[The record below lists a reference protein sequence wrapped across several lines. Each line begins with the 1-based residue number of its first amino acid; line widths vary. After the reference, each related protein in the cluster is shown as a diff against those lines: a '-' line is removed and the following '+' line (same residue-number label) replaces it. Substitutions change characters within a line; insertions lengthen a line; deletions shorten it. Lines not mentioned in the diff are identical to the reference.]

1 MKTICFITRH
11 AIVNYGSFLQTYAT
25 QKLFEDYGLNTII
38 LDYVRADEEYH
49 NVTELLLKKSKKWN
63 RNFLLRCVYRMI
75 QWPDHYI
82 CGKAFEK
89 ERNRYLNL
97 SERITDGIKDAD
109 KIPAADIYCTGS
121 DQVWGEIAQDD
132 IDPMYFLEFAPGNT
146 KKIAL
151 SASFGKENYPKN
163 RIEKFKALLQK
174 YDYITVRE
182 DSAIALVKQAGY
194 EATQI
199 LDPTMIFGGERWKKL
214 LPQVTQKN
222 YVLLYQLNA
231 NHEMDEYAK
240 KFAEKAGLK
249 LLRISVEVHNCMR
262 TGKFKWCLSPFEFL
276 SYIANAEYMIT
287 DSFHGTA
294 FAIMFNRQFVE
305 ILPKEKIARN
315 LSILKQ
321 FGLEDRILNEFSDFS
336 YLNKEIDYSLVNFEL
351 EKQRQKSLVLIK
363 NMLEQWR
370 END

>member
-1 MKTICFITRH
+1 MKTICIITRH
-11 AIVNYGSFLQTYAT
+11 AIVNYGSFLQAYAT
-25 QKLFEDYGLNTII
+25 QKIFEDYGFNTFI
-38 LDYVRADEEYH
+38 LDYVRSDEEYH

-63 RNFLLRCVYRMI
+63 GNFLLRCVYRMI

-89 ERNRYLNL
+89 ERIRYLNL

-132 IDPMYFLEFAPGNT
+132 IDPMYFLSFAPHDA
-146 KKIAL
+146 KKLAF
-151 SASFGKENYPKN
+151 SSSFGKDDYPKE
-163 RIEKFKALLQK
+163 RIEKFNKLLQG

-182 DSAIALVKQAGY
+182 DSAVKIVNMAGY

-199 LDPTMIFGGERWKKL
+199 LDPTMIFGVDRWRKL
-214 LPQVTQKN
+214 LPPIHEKG

-231 NHEMDEYAK
+231 NHQMDEYAK
-240 KFAEKAGLK
+240 QFAEKVGLK
-249 LLRISVEVHNCMR
+249 LLRVSVEAHNCIR
-262 TGKFKWCLSPFEFL
+262 IGIFKLCLSPFEFL

-305 ILPKEKIARN
+305 VLPREKIARN

-321 FGLEDRILNEFSDFS
+321 FGLENRIVSDVNNFGLIS
-336 YLNKEIDYSLVNFEL
+336 DSIDYSMINTKLAEL
-351 EKQRQKSLVLIK
+351 QQKSKKMIK
-363 NMLEQWR
+363 ELFE
-370 END
+370 